1 MNTKLKINKR
11 KNHNKNIIN
20 NFETVDEI
28 IGNPKKFQKYYEKI
42 SEIYDDL
49 PYKFRQKLRY
59 LRESLG
65 LTREQLEEKSYIS
78 AQTIKQIETND
89 DRGYTIET
97 LIALCVGMQLPPEL
111 SFDLLRM
118 AGFSIEE
125 SVTPKNG
132 LYCFILR
139 NLYEQG
145 IDNANKFLILNKEEP
160 LTQQT
165 TKE

>member
-1 MNTKLKINKR
+1 MSIKARVKKKRRQKR
-11 KNHNKNIIN
+11 KNIN
-20 NFETVDEI
+20 NFETVNEI
-28 IGNPKKFQKYYEKI
+28 IGNPKKFQNYYEKI
-42 SEIYDDL
+42 SEIYDEL

-78 AQTIKQIETND
+78 AQTIKQIENNE
-89 DRGYTIET
+89 DRGYTVET
-97 LIALCVGMQLPPEL
+97 VIALCVGMQLPPEL
-111 SFDLLRM
+111 SFDLLKM
-118 AGFSIEE
+118 AGFSIED
-125 SVTPKNG
+125 SVTPING

-145 IDNANKFLILNKEEP
+145 IDSANEFLILNKEQP